1 MTAQAQRRARDSF
14 FHLSRAAR
22 PLPREPELARVLVLR
37 HGWHT
42 VAYQILN
49 PGIAHWLAPDHA
61 AVVGYVAAGGAWVAA
76 GAPVGPPER
85 LAELAAAFE
94 AAAARHGR
102 RVCYFGAQAG
112 LAELLAARA
121 PLARLKIGAQPVWDP
136 RGWPNLLAG
145 APALRAQ
152 IARARNKGL
161 VVQCRPATEAARD
174 GALRVCL
181 EQWLARRG
189 LPPLG
194 FLVEPLALA
203 APEDRQVFV
212 ALRRGVPL
220 AYLLATPIPQRDGWL
235 LEQLVR
241 GPHAPNGVAELLI
254 DAAMR
259 ALGAAG
265 ARYLTLGLAPL
276 AARGHSDTEI
286 QSAHVRLLLIWAR
299 NYGRRFYNF
308 AGLEAFRA
316 RLRPDAWEPVYLL
329 SRERA
334 TSLRTLYA
342 VAEAFGGTPPLLFL
356 GRALLRAAR
365 N

>member
-1 MTAQAQRRARDSF
+1 VTAQAKRRARDPF
-14 FHLSRAAR
+14 GYLFRTAR
-22 PLPREPELARVLVLR
+22 PLPREPELARALVLR

-61 AVVGYVAAGGAWVAA
+61 AVVGYVAAGGTWVAA

-94 AAAARHGR
+94 AAAARHGQ

-121 PLARLKIGAQPVWDP
+121 PLARLKVGAQPVWDP
-136 RGWPNLLAG
+136 RGWLNLLTS

-161 VVQCRPATEAARD
+161 IVQCRPAAEAARD

-189 LPPLG
+189 LPPMG

-212 ALRRGVPL
+212 ALRQGAPL
-220 AYLLATPIPQRDGWL
+220 AYLLATPIPQRNGWL

-241 GPHAPNGVAELLI
+241 GPDAPNGVAELLI

-259 ALGAAG
+259 ALGATG
-265 ARYLTLGLAPL
+265 ASYLTLGLAPL
-276 AARGHSDTEI
+276 ATRGHADAEI
-286 QSAHVRLLLIWAR
+286 QPAHVRLLLNWAR
-299 NYGRRFYNF
+299 THGRRFYNF
-308 AGLEAFRA
+308 AGLEAFRS
-316 RLRPDAWEPVYLL
+316 RLRPDAWEPIYLL
-329 SRERA
+329 SRERT

-342 VAEAFGGTPPLLFL
+342 VAAAFGGAPPPIFL
-356 GRALLRAAR
+356 GRALLRVVR